1 MALSAGRLRHR
12 VRIERPTYAQDPVTG
27 EMVKSWELVPGAE
40 SVPAAIE
47 PLSVREFMAAQQ
59 MQSEVSARIVI
70 RRRPGIDA
78 TMRLVHRGKI
88 YNIHGVLPDADSG
101 LEYLT
106 LPCSQGVNEG

>member
-12 VRIERPTYAQDPVTG
+12 VRIERPTYTQDRDTG
-27 EMVKSWELVPGAE
+27 EMVKGWELVPGAE
-40 SVPAAIE
+40 GVPAAIE

-59 MQSEVSARIVI
+59 VQSEVSARIVI